1 MSGSKRELEIVD
13 GGSSE
18 DEAPRGCFALW
29 GALGLAA
36 YTSLVLLMLLAGL
49 VGVFGATV
57 AMVLSTAGSG
67 GGLMSG
73 SEADSWRLS
82 ELRRLGILGDERSPP
97 AYHDHSPGLDGSAGC
112 MIDGDEVVQWE
123 GWEEVARVPI
133 AGAVLRVE
141 GEAAAPTVILGAGG
155 AEARCPFEA
164 DQGGDR
170 FTRMLRAEIR
180 RSEAP

>member
-1 MSGSKRELEIVD
+1 MPDSKQDLKLVGDAGSEGE
-13 GGSSE
+13 G
-18 DEAPRGCFALW
+18 PRGCFALW

-36 YTSLVLLMLLAGL
+36 YTSLVLLMLLAGI

-82 ELRRLGILGDERSPP
+82 ELRRIGILSGADTPP

-112 MIDGDEVVQWE
+112 MIAGDELVQWE

-141 GEAAAPTVILGAGG
+141 GDAAAPTVILGGGG
-155 AEARCPFEA
+155 AEARCPFGA